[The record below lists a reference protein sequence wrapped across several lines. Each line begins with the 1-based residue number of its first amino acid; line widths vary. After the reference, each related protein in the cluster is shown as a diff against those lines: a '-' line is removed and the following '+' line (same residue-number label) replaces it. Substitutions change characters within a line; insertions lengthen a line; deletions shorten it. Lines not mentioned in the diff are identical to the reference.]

1 MGGEMRGHGEMGGN
15 GGWKV
20 GGMKG
25 IGLDGWRGRSG

>member
-1 MGGEMRGHGEMGGN
+1 MGGGGNGGEMEVE
-15 GGWKV
+15 GWKV